1 MLLLI
6 VRRKFNGINME
17 IYEVGG
23 CVRDRLLGLDP
34 KDIDYVVVGSSI
46 DEMTKLGYELVG
58 KDFPVFI
65 HPTNGCEYALA
76 RTERKVGAGY
86 GGFETEVANVSLEE
100 DLFRRDLT
108 INAIAR
114 DKQGNNIDPYN
125 GQQDLDNKILRHVS
139 NHFAEDPVRILR
151 IARFAARYDFKIA
164 DETYDLMKEMV
175 VNGEFDHLTK
185 ERVWKELEKTLTE
198 PHIENFFGAL
208 ERINALGKIFSFNN
222 FQGKDFLKPGN
233 TFDQNLCHIFSYCD
247 EKEIKQWKM
256 PEREQQLII
265 DYKKYYQN
273 ENLYTQLSIQ
283 EKLTF
288 ITLTKAMHDNTYA
301 NDLLELCVN
310 YRNFKGN
317 EINIDNEKSALGK
330 DISQLKSIDY
340 AQLVAS
346 VTDKRMIKQVRENAQ
361 IEALT
366 PKVTK
371 KPKF

>member
-1 MLLLI
+1 M
-6 VRRKFNGINME
+6 K

-65 HPTNGCEYALA
+65 NPTNGCEYALA
-76 RTERKVGAGY
+76 RTEKKTGSGY
-86 GGFETEVANVSLEE
+86 SGFETEVANVSLEE

-125 GQQDLDNKILRHVS
+125 GKKDLDNKILRHVS

-151 IARFAARYDFKIA
+151 IARFSARYDFKIA
-164 DETYDLMKEMV
+164 DETYSLMKEMV

-198 PHIENFFGAL
+198 PYLGNFFYAL
-208 ERINALGKIFSFNN
+208 EKINALGKIFSFNN
-222 FQGKDFLKPGN
+222 FQRKDFFKPSN
-233 TFDQNLCHIFSYCD
+233 TFNQNLCHIFSYCD

-256 PEREQQLII
+256 PERDQQLII

-273 ENLYTQLSIQ
+273 ESLYTQLSVS
-283 EKLTF
+283 EKLHF
-288 ITLTKAMHDNTYA
+288 LTLTKAMHENSYA
-301 NDLLELCVN
+301 HDLLELCIH
-310 YRNFKGN
+310 YRNFIGN
-317 EINIDNEKSALGK
+317 NINIENEKSTLDTDVSK
-330 DISQLKSIDY
+330 LKSIDY
-340 AQLVAS
+340 AKLISS
-346 VTDKRMIKQVRENAQ
+346 VTDKKMIRQVRESAQ
-361 IEALT
+361 LEVLT
-366 PKVTK
+366 QKLTK

>member
-1 MLLLI
+1 M
-6 VRRKFNGINME
+6 K

-23 CVRDRLLGLDP
+23 CVRDKLLGLEP
-34 KDIDYVVVGSSI
+34 KDIDYVVVGSST
-46 DEMTKLGYELVG
+46 DEMTQLGYELVG

-86 GGFETEVANVSLEE
+86 GGFETEVANVTLEE

-108 INAIAR
+108 INAIAM
-114 DKQGNNIDPYN
+114 DKEGNTIDPYN
-125 GQQDLDNKILRHVS
+125 GKKDLQNKILRHVS
-139 NHFAEDPVRILR
+139 THFAEDPVRILR
-151 IARFAARYDFKIA
+151 IARFSARYNFEIA

-185 ERVWKELEKTLTE
+185 ERVWKELEKTLIE

-222 FQGKDFLKPGN
+222 FQGKSFLNPEN

-273 ENLYTQLSIQ
+273 ENLYSNLSPQ
-283 EKLTF
+283 DKLTF
-288 ITLTKAMHDNTYA
+288 ISLTKAMHDNSYA
-301 NDLLELCVN
+301 NNLLSLCSK
-310 YRNFKGN
+310 YRNFKQN
-317 EINIDNEKSALGK
+317 EIDINYEQSILEK
-330 DISQLKSIDY
+330 DISQLKNIDY
-340 AQLVAS
+340 AQLIAS
-346 VTDKRMIKQVRENAQ
+346 VSDKKMIRQVREDAQ

-366 PKVTK
+366 VKVIK